1 MSLFLLI
8 ANGVLLLA
16 LFLLSAFFSGS
27 ETVLFS
33 LSPIQ
38 VQRIRNKD
46 AVAGARLE
54 RLLNDPAMILS
65 TLLVGNTLVNF
76 AIASVGYLLFDALF
90 PGRGEVIAIPLMT
103 LALLLFGEV
112 SPKRVAMSNAERL
125 APMCSRL
132 VVFWLRLL
140 RPFSMMLTAGS
151 RVFRKSLRRE
161 RRALSNDELRTVVEV
176 GEEQGVLDAEE
187 ASMVDGIMRL
197 SELMA
202 SDEMTPRVDMVG
214 LDLDTPLE
222 QQLETARKARH
233 RHLPVYVRTPD
244 AIEGFLDAVQF
255 LLDPAHEVR
264 KATTPALF
272 VPENVTLDDLLVTF
286 QRSGRHIA
294 CVLDEYGG
302 TAGLITRGDVLELI
316 TAPVAT
322 GGVID
327 SEPIRRLYGDTWLVD
342 GRTSLDEI
350 NRKLDLELEADD
362 ADRIAGWI
370 TFHAGCLPRAGQTVE
385 AQGCRV
391 TVRRLR
397 KRRIEVVQ
405 LEVLERPEEDE
416 EELLPDGDDLVYDM
430 SEEDGLI

>member
-1 MSLFLLI
+1 MSVFLLI
-8 ANGVLLLA
+8 LNGVLLLA

-38 VQRIRNKD
+38 VQRIRNRD

-54 RLLNDPAMILS
+54 RLLSDPAMILS

-76 AIASVGYLLFDALF
+76 SIASMGFLLFDALF

-103 LALLLFGEV
+103 VALLLFGEV
-112 SPKRVAMSNAERL
+112 SPKRVAISNAERL
-125 APMCSRL
+125 APVCSRL
-132 VVFWLRLL
+132 VMFWLRLL
-140 RPFSMMLTAGS
+140 RPFSMMLAAGS
-151 RVFRKSLRRE
+151 RVFGKSLRRE
-161 RRALSNDELRTVVEV
+161 RRALSNDELRTMVEV

-255 LLDPAHEVR
+255 LLDPAHDVR

-272 VPENVTLDDLLVTF
+272 VPENVSLDDLLITF
-286 QRSGRHIA
+286 QRSGRHVA

-316 TAPVAT
+316 AAPVAT
-322 GGVID
+322 GGVV
-327 SEPIRRLYGDTWLVD
+327 EGQAIRRLQGDTWLID
-342 GRTSLDEI
+342 GRASLDEI
-350 NRKLDLELEADD
+350 NRQLDLALDADD

-370 TFHAGCLPRAGQTVE
+370 TFHAGHLPRAGQVVE

-397 KRRIEVVQ
+397 KRRIEAVQ
-405 LEVLERPEEDE
+405 LEVVERPEEDE
-416 EELLPDGDDLVYDM
+416 EMLPDGDDLVYEA
-430 SEEDGLI
+430 SEEEGLI